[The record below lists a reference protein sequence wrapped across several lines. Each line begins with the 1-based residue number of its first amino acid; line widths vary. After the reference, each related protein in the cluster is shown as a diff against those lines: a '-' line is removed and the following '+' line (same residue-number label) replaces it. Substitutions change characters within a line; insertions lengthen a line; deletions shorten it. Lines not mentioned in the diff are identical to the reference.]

1 MLRRWHPPPGSSPG
15 TFHVRPQ
22 ARTTTLRV
30 TEYDANGFRERDVAD
45 VEELASCVDGAGI
58 VWVQVR
64 GLGDAAVLRRIG
76 EIFRIHPLALA
87 DIVNVGQRP
96 KVDPYE
102 THLMLF
108 ARMVTLGADR
118 TLLVEQLSIA
128 LTGRVVLTFQ
138 ENHNDVLDP
147 VRHRIRAG
155 GTLRRLGADY
165 LAYAILDT
173 VIDHYFP
180 VLEEF
185 GERIEDLEDEV
196 LEGPGPAVV
205 QRVHDVRRQL
215 IELRRAIWPQRDAV
229 NSLIRDDSPFVTDA
243 VRVYLRDSYD
253 HAVQIVDVV
262 ETYRELA
269 ADLMDLYLSS
279 VSNRMNE
286 IMKVLT
292 VISTIFI
299 PLTFLVGV
307 YGMNFEFMPEL
318 RVRWAYPLLWIAMI
332 GIALTMFARFR
343 RLGWIGRPPG
353 ARRHR
358 R

>member
-22 ARTTTLRV
+22 ARATTLRV
-30 TEYDANGFRERDVAD
+30 MEYDANGSAERDLAD
-45 VEELASCVDGAGI
+45 VEELPPYLEHSGV
-58 VWVQVR
+58 VWIQVR
-64 GLGDAAVLRRIG
+64 GLGDAAMLRRIG

-96 KVDPYE
+96 KADPYDS
-102 THLMLF
+102 HLMIF
-108 ARMVTLGADR
+108 TRMVQLGEGRRIA
-118 TLLVEQLSIA
+118 VEQLSIA
-128 LTGRVVLTFQ
+128 LMAGVVLTFQ
-138 ENHNDVLDP
+138 ENHGDILEP
-147 VRHRIRAG
+147 VRSRIRAG
-155 GTLRRLGADY
+155 GTMRRLGADY

-185 GERIEDLEDEV
+185 GEHIEDLEDEV
-196 LEGPGPAVV
+196 VERPSASVV
-205 QRVHDVRRQL
+205 QRVHDARRQL
-215 IELRRAIWPQRDAV
+215 IELRRAVWPQRDAI

-253 HAVQIVDVV
+253 HVVQIVDVV

-269 ADLMDLYLSS
+269 ADLMDVYLSS

-299 PLTFLVGV
+299 PLTFIVGV
-307 YGMNFEFMPEL
+307 YGMNFDFMPEL
-318 RVRWAYPLLWIAMI
+318 RLRWAYPLLWVAMV
-332 GIALTMFARFR
+332 GIAGAMFAYFR
-343 RLGWIGRPPG
+343 RLGWIGRPRSP
-353 ARRHR
+353 RRR
-358 R
+358 RR